1 MEYWSYNRLT
11 LVLKFNLKA
20 NAELFKGGGRYH
32 IETRANQWTG
42 FYMITASFMK
52 ELSFWVW
59 ESFVELTTHKQTA
72 KQLINKKG
80 VGFVSN

>member
-1 MEYWSYNRLT
+1 
-11 LVLKFNLKA
+11 
-20 NAELFKGGGRYH
+20 
-32 IETRANQWTG
+32 
-42 FYMITASFMK
+42 MK

-59 ESFVELTTHKQTA
+59 ESFGELTTHKQTA

>member
-1 MEYWSYNRLT
+1 
-11 LVLKFNLKA
+11 
-20 NAELFKGGGRYH
+20 
-32 IETRANQWTG
+32 
-42 FYMITASFMK
+42 MITASVMK